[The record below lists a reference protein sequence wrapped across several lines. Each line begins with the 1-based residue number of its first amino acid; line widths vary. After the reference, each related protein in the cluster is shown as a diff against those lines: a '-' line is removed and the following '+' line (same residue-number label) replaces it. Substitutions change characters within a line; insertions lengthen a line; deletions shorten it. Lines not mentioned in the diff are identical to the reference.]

1 LFHGTIVKQRET
13 SQVAF
18 VLPRVLRL
26 RHIARLVALF
36 ALAWPLPFSSPRAR
50 TAREREEITRMQ
62 SATAIIVDTAPFVAS
77 MSRRTGLTERDE
89 RIKAHLH
96 IVRSVARAIR
106 LSSLGKGVEMEDL
119 VGYGAKGLVE
129 AAARFD
135 GGRGIPFV
143 AFARHRIRGAILD
156 GIRTEHW
163 LGRRAYER
171 LQSDPTAG
179 HVQFVELGERAEA
192 PEGARWNGRHMAQL
206 PCAEDDS
213 LEVLVTAALDRLPE
227 RERRL
232 IELCYFEGKT
242 LEQAAAMMGFR
253 RSWAS
258 RLVAR
263 ALVALRTP
271 VEKAGPLPTVRLGS
285 AVRIPASALR
295 SQS

>member
-1 LFHGTIVKQRET
+1 
-13 SQVAF
+13 
-18 VLPRVLRL
+18 
-26 RHIARLVALF
+26 
-36 ALAWPLPFSSPRAR
+36 
-50 TAREREEITRMQ
+50 MQ
-62 SATAIIVDTAPFVAS
+62 SATAVIADTAPFAAS
-77 MSRRTGLTERDE
+77 TPRRTGLAERDE

-106 LSSLGKGVEMEDL
+106 LSSLGRGIEMEDL

-135 GGRGIPFV
+135 GARGIPFV

-171 LQSDPTAG
+171 LQSDPTTG
-179 HVQFVELGERAEA
+179 DVQFVELGERAERR
-192 PEGARWNGRHMAQL
+192 GDVRWNGRQMAQL

-232 IELCYFEGKT
+232 IDLCYFEGKT
-242 LEQAAAMMGFR
+242 LEQAAAVMGFR

-263 ALVALRTP
+263 ALVTLRAAIERQPSYRADRTLDLGNEIDGSP
-271 VEKAGPLPTVRLGS
+271 VGS
-285 AVRIPASALR
+285 AR
-295 SQS
+295 

>member
-1 LFHGTIVKQRET
+1 
-13 SQVAF
+13 
-18 VLPRVLRL
+18 
-26 RHIARLVALF
+26 
-36 ALAWPLPFSSPRAR
+36 
-50 TAREREEITRMQ
+50 MQ
-62 SATAIIVDTAPFVAS
+62 SASAIVADS
-77 MSRRTGLTERDE
+77 VAVAGTQTRGASRVERDE
-89 RIKAHLH
+89 RIKAYLH

-106 LSSLGKGVEMEDL
+106 LSSLGRGVEMEDL

-156 GIRTEHW
+156 GIRTEHR

-171 LQSDPTAG
+171 LQSDPTIG
-179 HVQFVELGERAEA
+179 DVQFVELGERAEA
-192 PEGARWNGRHMAQL
+192 PGDARWNGRHMAQL

-213 LEVLVTAALDRLPE
+213 LEVLVGAELARLPE

-242 LEQAAAMMGFR
+242 LEQAASVMGFR

-258 RLVAR
+258 RLLAR
-263 ALVALRTP
+263 ALEALRAAVSP
-271 VEKAGPLPTVRLGS
+271 VRAAG
-285 AVRIPASALR
+285 
-295 SQS
+295 

>member
-1 LFHGTIVKQRET
+1 
-13 SQVAF
+13 
-18 VLPRVLRL
+18 
-26 RHIARLVALF
+26 
-36 ALAWPLPFSSPRAR
+36 
-50 TAREREEITRMQ
+50 
-62 SATAIIVDTAPFVAS
+62 
-77 MSRRTGLTERDE
+77 
-89 RIKAHLH
+89 
-96 IVRSVARAIR
+96 
-106 LSSLGKGVEMEDL
+106 MEDL

-135 GGRGIPFV
+135 GARGIPFV

-171 LQSDPTAG
+171 FQSDPTIG
-179 HVQFVELGERAEA
+179 DVQFVELGERAQA
-192 PEGARWNGRHMAQL
+192 PADARWNGRQMAHL

-213 LEVLVTAALDRLPE
+213 LEVLVTAALGRLPE

-242 LEQAAAMMGFR
+242 LEQAAAVMGFR

-263 ALVALRTP
+263 ALVTLRAAI
-271 VEKAGPLPTVRLGS
+271 EKAGALPAPLAAQGER
-285 AVRIPASALR
+285 A
-295 SQS
+295 